1 MLSIFKCCS
10 KCMLSIAILMKG
22 TGTHLPTGS
31 SRFQPVEI
39 EAKAA
44 VAPAATVP
52 REEALERLQEAF
64 NVLRQTKQGQGAW
77 N

>member
-1 MLSIFKCCS
+1 
-10 KCMLSIAILMKG
+10 MLSIAILMKG

-31 SRFQPVEI
+31 SRFQPV